1 MARRYA
7 DLKHIENNTPITWE
21 NNYEFL
27 YQLQCALLLALLE
40 QGQLNHMQ
48 YRYAEDHLKKQRRE
62 RARQK
67 QVRPW

>member
-1 MARRYA
+1 MTGRYA
-7 DLKHIENNTPITWE
+7 DLKHIKNNTPITWE

-27 YQLQCALLLALLE
+27 YQLQYALLLALLE

-48 YRYAEDHLKKQRRE
+48 YRYAEDQLKKQRRE

-67 QVRPW
+67 QVRP